1 VLTVCYGV
9 IVAMNR
15 KVVAFVAV
23 MGALGNVLGLF
34 GLPLPAPIA
43 QGRIELHFSQLP
55 PLLVAFTA
63 GPIPGAVTGFLSLI
77 LETTKLGNPFVPL
90 GNAILAGVAGLAAR
104 RLRPLFAGLLG
115 EVAETPY
122 LWGSIILWVGYVL
135 KVPLP
140 AIVAFTSIVNVK
152 AFLEVAISCVIIEI
166 ILSRSVI
173 RERLAKLR

>member
-1 VLTVCYGV
+1 
-9 IVAMNR
+9 MNR
-15 KVVAFVAV
+15 KIVAYIAI
-23 MGALGNVLGLF
+23 MGALGNVLGLVS
-34 GLPLPAPIA
+34 LPLPSPIGA
-43 QGRIELHFSQLP
+43 GRIELHFSQLP

-104 RLRPLFAGLLG
+104 RLRPIFAGLLG

-140 AIVAFTSIVNVK
+140 AIIAFTSIVNAK

-166 ILSRSVI
+166 ILSRRGI
-173 RERLAKLR
+173 RESFAKLR